1 MASGFL
7 WVEGKKEEKR
17 EGEKAKLLRSKTK
30 EIGKFKREGRRVQP
44 DFRASPVEA
53 RTAGRA
59 HSAFAIM
66 S

>member
-1 MASGFL
+1 M
-7 WVEGKKEEKR
+7 KEEKR

-30 EIGKFKREGRRVQP
+30 EIGKFKREGRREA

>member
-30 EIGKFKREGRRVQP
+30 EIGKFKREWRRVA